1 MNIAELIG
9 RISNDLEIRK
19 TNSNKSILDI
29 NLAVKRDKEK
39 TDFIRVVCWEQRADY
54 LNSYAKKGTLI
65 AVVGRIE
72 TDTYEKNGN
81 KVYTTYITAEQV
93 EILNQPK
100 DKQVDEDTN
109 NFGGSR
115 SEAVNSIVEPQ
126 DLPFY

>member
-1 MNIAELIG
+1 MNKAQLIG

-72 TDTYEKNGN
+72 TNTYEKNGN

-100 DKQVDEDTN
+100 DKQVDEDTSK
-109 NFGGSR
+109 FGGSR
-115 SEAVNSIVEPQ
+115 SEAVNSIIEPQ